1 MGSSGS
7 GSHAMIGRGFLQPER
22 GAAGEVGQLPKRLLV
37 PVVQSPASWEALAV
51 ACAIAK
57 AQRGTSVHVIHVI
70 EVLRSLPLTAEM
82 ETEAQHG
89 ELVLR
94 RATELASQL
103 DCRVT
108 TELLQAR
115 DAGVAIVEEAER
127 LGADAVILGL
137 GYKRLIGEFQTGRTV
152 EYVFRHAPCQVW
164 LIRRELPHERRR
176 GAERERE
183 R

>member
-1 MGSSGS
+1 
-7 GSHAMIGRGFLQPER
+7 MIGRSFLQPER
-22 GAAGEVGQLPKRLLV
+22 SPAGAVGQLPKKLLV
-37 PVVQSPASWEALAV
+37 PVVQSPASMEALAV

-57 AQRGTSVHVIHVI
+57 VQRGTSVHVVHVI

-82 ETEAQHG
+82 ETEAQYG

-94 RATELASQL
+94 RAADLASQL
-103 DCRVT
+103 ECRVT

-115 DAGVAIVEEAER
+115 DAGIAIVEEAER
-127 LGADAVILGL
+127 IGADAIVLGV

-164 LIRRELPHERRR
+164 LIRRELPKERRP
-176 GAERERE
+176 GAGSER
-183 R
+183 

>member
-1 MGSSGS
+1 M
-7 GSHAMIGRGFLQPER
+7 QPER
-22 GAAGEVGQLPKRLLV
+22 STASVVRQLPKRLLV
-37 PVVQSPASWEALAV
+37 PVVQSPASLEALAV

-57 AQRGTSVHVIHVI
+57 AQRGTAIHVVHVI

-82 ETEAQHG
+82 ETEAQYG

-94 RATELASQL
+94 RAQDLAAQL

-115 DAGVAIVEEAER
+115 EAGMAIVEEAER
-127 LGADAVILGL
+127 IGAEAIIVGV

-164 LIRRELPHERRR
+164 LIRHELPKEPRAQTL
-176 GAERERE
+176 GAKEGNLP
-183 R
+183 